1 MVNFK
6 KILCLLL
13 LSFFQYLHNGNGL
26 FSQENKMFPASTEN
40 TSKLKIEQQ
49 INAQLNYLTKGKRL
63 SVNKKEAINILKYKH
78 LVQIS
83 TWIEKRLDKSGNE
96 IRIEVTAE
104 IWTNAI
110 NEAIKNSKHVY
121 IPAREKPYY
130 LDNPVILY
138 SGSVLEADTAA
149 ELRLKPGTNTCMV
162 RNINI
167 VDGQKNDIQHISVP
181 DSNIVVIGGKWTTL
195 CVRKGIDNGNYLGR
209 SSKADFVYGTNGVF
223 MFSNITGLKISKI
236 NLFEYRPFAI
246 HLSNC
251 RNFIVS
257 DIRIIKGDKDGVHI
271 NGPASNGIIKNI
283 SGHSS
288 DDIVA
293 LNAWDWKSATP
304 TFGSIHHILIEN
316 IKTIYNPNRP
326 KTMRLFPGYNTVR
339 LLPGVK
345 EFEDGSRL
353 DCPINN
359 IVLRNVNDIGEFH
372 LYGQPNLDLA
382 IKGIKDFSAGMGLLS
397 NIYFDNIT
405 YNIPGK
411 IQIATNTDGFF
422 INNVRYNFNP
432 DIEFYS
438 IDSDTCCKVFK
449 DIKLVEIG
457 PKSTTY
463 KRTSDPANWI
473 EVYLPDSNITVR
485 NLRLTNISYLDG
497 KRVKQVKNPE
507 TKLVVIKNQKIN
519 PDYPKT
525 TPRGGT
531 GKVTFIP

>member
-1 MVNFK
+1 MENYKK
-6 KILCLLL
+6 KICLLL
-13 LSFFQYLHNGNGL
+13 LIFFQCLHNGNDL
-26 FSQENKMFPASTEN
+26 FSQENK
-40 TSKLKIEQQ
+40 KLPGLTGNSNKFKIEQQ
-49 INAQLNYLTKGKRL
+49 INAKLNYLTKGKRL
-63 SVNKKEAINILKYKH
+63 SANKKEAICILKYKH
-78 LVQIS
+78 LVQTS
-83 TWIEKRLDKSGNE
+83 TWIEKRLDTSGNE
-96 IRIEVTAE
+96 IRIEVTGE

-110 NEAIKNSKHVY
+110 NEAIKDSKHVY

-130 LDNPVILY
+130 LDNPLILY

-162 RNINI
+162 RNNNI
-167 VDGQKNDIQHISVP
+167 IDGQMSDIEHISVP
-181 DSNIVVIGGKWTTL
+181 DSNIVVTGGKWTTL

-223 MFSNITGLKISKI
+223 LFSNISGLKISKI
-236 NLFEYRPFAI
+236 QLFEYRPFAI
-246 HLSNC
+246 HVSNC
-251 RNFIVS
+251 SNFIVS
-257 DIRIIKGDKDGVHI
+257 EIRILKGDKDGVHI
-271 NGPASNGIIKNI
+271 NGPASYGIIKNI

-293 LNAWDWKSATP
+293 LNAWDWKGSTP

-316 IKTIYNPNRP
+316 IQTIYNPSRP

-353 DCPINN
+353 DCPVNN
-359 IVLRNVNDIGEFH
+359 IILRNVNDIGEFH

-411 IQIATNTDGFF
+411 IQIATNADGFF
-422 INNVRYNFNP
+422 VNNVRYNFNP
-432 DIEFYS
+432 DKVFYS

-485 NLRLTNISYLDG
+485 NLRLTNISYIDS
-497 KRVKQVKNPE
+497 KKAKQIKNPE
-507 TKLVVIKNQKIN
+507 MRLIVIKNQEIN